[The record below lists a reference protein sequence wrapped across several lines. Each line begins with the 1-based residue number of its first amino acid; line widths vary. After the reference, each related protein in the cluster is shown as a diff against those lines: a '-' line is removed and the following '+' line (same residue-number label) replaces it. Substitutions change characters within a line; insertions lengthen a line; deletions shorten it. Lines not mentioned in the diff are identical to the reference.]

1 MHLHWRVN
9 MSAESKAFLI
19 AALSGRALAQSARRG
34 GFPVV
39 VLDLYNDL
47 DTHRYA
53 RHSRAV
59 AQHEQGFDAAAL
71 LKAADELCPP
81 QHCAGLVCGS
91 GFEDQPQLL
100 KQLAAGR
107 PLYGNAAETV
117 TRIKDPRQFFALL
130 DELGMAHP
138 EVRFAPPRPACG
150 WLAKK
155 IGGYGGTHVLP
166 AAGRQPDG
174 MHYYQKLESGRSMS
188 ATFLAD
194 GKNSHIIGF
203 NEQWTTSA
211 GSPFSYAGAINHA
224 KLDAVLQTEIARK
237 LDQLVQAT
245 GLVGLNG
252 IDFLLRGNA
261 YRVLE
266 INPRPCAT
274 MDLYDPDCA
283 ESLFAWHLRACRG
296 ELPQTPLVA
305 QKTMRG
311 HAMVY
316 AEQSLRIPL
325 DMRFQE
331 WVSDI
336 PGPGKQFAPGAPL
349 CMVHAQGASAQQ
361 VKRLLTQRQAVIAR
375 AITEEAA

>member
-1 MHLHWRVN
+1 
-9 MSAESKAFLI
+9 MSAECKTYLI
-19 AALSGRALAQSARRG
+19 AALTARALAQSARRG

-53 RHSRAV
+53 QHSRAV

-81 QHCAGLVCGS
+81 QHCAGLICGS

-107 PLYGNAAETV
+107 PLYGNTAETV

-130 DELGMAHP
+130 DELEMTHP

-194 GKNSHIIGF
+194 GKKSHIIGF

-211 GSPFSYAGAINHA
+211 GSPFSYAGAISHA
-224 KLDAVLQTEIARK
+224 KLDAVLQAEIARK
-237 LDQLVQAT
+237 LDQLVQAS
-245 GLVGLNG
+245 GLAGLNG
-252 IDFLLRGNA
+252 MDFLLRGNE

-274 MDLYDPDCA
+274 MDLYDDDCT
-283 ESLFAWHLRACRG
+283 ESLFGWHLRACRG
-296 ELPQTPLVA
+296 ELPQAHLVT
-305 QKTMRG
+305 QKITRG
-311 HAMVY
+311 HAVIY
-316 AEQSLRIPL
+316 AERTLRIP
-325 DMRFQE
+325 MNMKFPE

-336 PGPGKQFAPGAPL
+336 PGADKQFAPGAPV

-361 VKRLLTQRQAVIAR
+361 VKRLLMQRQAAIAR

>member
-1 MHLHWRVN
+1 
-9 MSAESKAFLI
+9 MSADNKAILI
-19 AALSGRALAQSARRG
+19 AALTGRALAQSANRG
-34 GFPVV
+34 GIPVI
-39 VLDLYNDL
+39 VLDLYNDS

-59 AQHEQGFDAAAL
+59 AQHEHGFDASAL
-71 LKAADELCPP
+71 IKAADELCQP
-81 QHCAGLVCGS
+81 QYCAGLVYGS

-100 KQLAAGR
+100 NQIAAGR
-107 PLYGNAAETV
+107 PLFGNTADTV

-130 DELGMAHP
+130 DGFNIAHP
-138 EVRFAPPRPACG
+138 EVRYSPPRPACG

-155 IGGYGGTHVLP
+155 IGGYGGIHVLP

-174 MHYYQKLESGRSMS
+174 MHYYQKLESGRCMS

-194 GKNSHIIGF
+194 GKKSHVIGF

-211 GSPFSYAGAINHA
+211 GSPFSYAGAISHA
-224 KLDAVLQTEIARK
+224 KIDAVVQADVARK
-237 LDQLVQAT
+237 LDQLVEAS

-252 IDFLLRGNA
+252 MDFLMRGNEF
-261 YRVLE
+261 RVLE

-274 MDLYDPDCA
+274 MDLYDADCK

-296 ELPQTPLVA
+296 ELPQTQLVTR
-305 QKTMRG
+305 KIMRG
-311 HAMVY
+311 HAVVY
-316 AEQSLRIPL
+316 ADRSLRMSPN
-325 DMRFQE
+325 MKTPE

-336 PGPGKQFAPGAPL
+336 PGADRYFQPGEPVCL
-349 CMVHAQGASAQQ
+349 VHAQGASTQQ
-361 VKRLLTQRQAVIAR
+361 VKRLLLQRQAAIAK

>member
-1 MHLHWRVN
+1 
-9 MSAESKAFLI
+9 MSVESKAFLV
-19 AALSGRALAQSARRG
+19 AALTGRALAQSASRG
-34 GFPVV
+34 GIPVV
-39 VLDLYNDL
+39 VLDLYNDS
-47 DTHRYA
+47 DTHRFA

-59 AQHEQGFDAAAL
+59 AQHEHGFDAAAL

-81 QHCAGLVCGS
+81 QECAGLVCGS

-107 PLYGNAAETV
+107 MLFGNTAETV

-130 DELGMAHP
+130 DELKMSHP
-138 EVRFAPPRPACG
+138 EVRFSPPRPACG

-155 IGGYGGTHVLP
+155 IGGYGGIHVIP

-194 GKNSHIIGF
+194 GKKTHIIGF

-211 GSPFSYAGAINHA
+211 GSPFSYAGAISHA
-224 KLDAVLQTEIARK
+224 KIDAVLQAEIARK
-237 LDQLVQAT
+237 LDRLVEGS

-252 IDFLLRGNA
+252 VDFLLRGNE

-274 MDLYDPDCA
+274 MDLYDADCK
-283 ESLFAWHLRACRG
+283 EPIFEWHLRACRG
-296 ELPQTPLVA
+296 ELPQTQLLA
-305 QKTMRG
+305 RKITRG
-311 HAMVY
+311 HAVVY
-316 AEQSLRIPL
+316 AERSLRMSPN
-325 DMRFQE
+325 MKFPV

-336 PGPGKQFAPGAPL
+336 PGAERNFQPGAPV
-349 CMVHAQGASAQQ
+349 CMVHAQGESTPQ
-361 VKRLLTQRQAVIAR
+361 VKRLLVQRQTAIAR
-375 AITEEAA
+375 AIAEEAA

>member
-1 MHLHWRVN
+1 
-9 MSAESKAFLI
+9 MSAESKAYLI
-19 AALSGRALAQSARRG
+19 AALTGRALAQSARRG
-34 GFPVV
+34 SFRAV

-53 RHSRAV
+53 QHSRAV

-107 PLYGNAAETV
+107 PLYGNTADTV

-130 DELGMAHP
+130 DELEIAHP

-174 MHYYQKLESGRSMS
+174 RHYYQKLESGRCMS

-194 GKNSHIIGF
+194 GKKSYIIGF

-211 GSPFSYAGAINHA
+211 GSPFSYAGAISHA
-224 KLDAVLQTEIARK
+224 KLDAVLQAEIARK

-245 GLVGLNG
+245 GLAGLNG
-252 IDFLLRGNA
+252 MDFLLRGNA
-261 YRVLE
+261 YLVLE

-274 MDLYDPDCA
+274 MDLYDADCT

-296 ELPQTPLVA
+296 ELPQAPLVTH
-305 QKTMRG
+305 KIMRG

-316 AEQSLRIPL
+316 AERALRIPL
-325 DMRFQE
+325 NMRFPE

-336 PGPGKQFAPGAPL
+336 PGADSHFAPGAPV

-361 VKRLLTQRQAVIAR
+361 VKRLLMQRQAAIAR